1 MLQENEFALLRET
14 FKKSRVGVTMA
25 PADTPILQFVDEM
38 IRPFISGL
46 SPEVSFEAIFHGA
59 TPQKLYRFQ
68 DQFTLLYM
76 VFALPTSKGKYAVMI
91 GPYLHQPIAPEKV
104 LEISEQNGVSP
115 QQQRV
120 IQDFFTSVPVLPED
134 SALFLLLD
142 AFCERLWQGTYEM
155 VDVQQQGRLP
165 EPVTVSGEREIDD
178 TFLNMK
184 NMERRYRFENEMMDA
199 VMMGYEH
206 KVRQLLSGI
215 SENAFEKRQTDP
227 VRNVKNY
234 GVIMNTLLRKA
245 AEKGGVH
252 PFHLDKLSSRYA
264 LEIEKI
270 SSVQQSRQLMIDMF
284 REYCR
289 LVKKH
294 RNQNFS
300 PVIRQAVTV
309 IEADPAVEMNLHILA
324 HELGISKGY
333 LSAQFKKETGK
344 TVTEY
349 IWDKRLQYAMHLLQT
364 TTLQIQTVAQHC
376 GIVDVHYFSKLFKKH
391 TGKTPSQFRQDFM
404 VER

>member
-14 FKKSRVGVTMA
+14 FRKSRVSIVVA
-25 PADTPILQFVDEM
+25 PAQTPIHQFMDEM
-38 IRPFISGL
+38 IRPFITGL
-46 SPEVSFEAIFHGA
+46 SPEASFASLFRGA
-59 TPQKLYRFQ
+59 APQRLYRFQ

-76 VFALPTSKGKYAVMI
+76 VFALPAQKGENAVMI
-91 GPYLHQPIAPEKV
+91 GPYLHQPIAAEKV
-104 LEISEQNGVSP
+104 LEISEQNGVLP

-120 IQDFFTSVPVLPED
+120 IRDFFASVPVLPED

-142 AFCERLWQGTYEM
+142 AFCERLWQGAYEI
-155 VDVQQQGRLP
+155 VDVQQQALLP
-165 EPVTVSGEREIDD
+165 EPVTVISEREIDD

-184 NMERRYRFENEMMDA
+184 NMERRYMFENEMMDA

-234 GVIMNTLLRKA
+234 AVIMNTLLRKA

-252 PFHLDKLSSRYA
+252 PFHLDKISSRYA
-264 LEIEKI
+264 VEIEKI
-270 SSVQQSRQLMIDMF
+270 TSVQQSRQLMTDMF

-294 RNQNFS
+294 RNQDFS

-324 HELGISKGY
+324 HELGVSKGY

-344 TVTEY
+344 TVTQY
-349 IWDKRLQYAMHLLQT
+349 IWDKRLQYGMHLLQST
-364 TTLQIQTVAQHC
+364 NLQIQTVAQHC

-391 TGKTPSQFRQDFM
+391 TGKTPSQYRD
-404 VER
+404 ETKG